1 MARLHALLGE
11 NSFYVDDEDE
21 EDWVYGESTQNA
33 VLYFQSS
40 AGLPE
45 TGVVDAATWT
55 ALGEGAASPP
65 TPAPAAPAPPATP
78 ASAGGGGAP
87 AAGVAPPQGSTKDF
101 PVLRE
106 GDGGRAVKEVQR
118 LLLAHGFSASEEEL
132 EWWQFGSSTEG
143 ALKTFQ
149 ACSGLPET
157 GIVCVHTWG
166 KLVLADAPPPNFDEA
181 AACHEGEE
189 FCEDLAEGGQGLVY
203 LVGEQR
209 WSRPISRK
217 KAGGT
222 ES

>member
-1 MARLHALLGE
+1 M
-11 NSFYVDDEDE
+11 
-21 EDWVYGESTQNA
+21 
-33 VLYFQSS
+33 
-40 AGLPE
+40 
-45 TGVVDAATWT
+45 
-55 ALGEGAASPP
+55 
-65 TPAPAAPAPPATP
+65 
-78 ASAGGGGAP
+78 
-87 AAGVAPPQGSTKDF
+87 
-101 PVLRE
+101 
-106 GDGGRAVKEVQR
+106 KEVQR

-189 FCEDLAEGGQGLVY
+189 FCEDLSEGGQGLVY

-209 WSRPISRK
+209 WSRPIPRK